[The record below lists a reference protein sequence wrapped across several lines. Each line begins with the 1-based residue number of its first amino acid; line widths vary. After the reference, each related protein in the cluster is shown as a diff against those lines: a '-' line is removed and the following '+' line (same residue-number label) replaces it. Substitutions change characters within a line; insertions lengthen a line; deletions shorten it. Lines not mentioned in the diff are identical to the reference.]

1 MNNSQEIEAKFHVR
15 DLKGIELRLQQLKA
29 RLIQPRTHET
39 NLRFDR
45 PDRELRNSLRVLRLR
60 QDREARLTFKGPST
74 EAGGG
79 ILKRQEIEF
88 SVPDFETARNF
99 LEALG
104 FQAVVFYEKFRTT
117 YEIGQTHIML
127 DELPYGSFLEIEGHQ
142 TEEIRAVAD
151 QLGLKWEC
159 MIKAGYHALFD
170 RVAIQYGLDVSTL
183 SFDALKNVKINPADM
198 KISAADE

>member
-1 MNNSQEIEAKFHVR
+1 MNTQEIEAKFHVR
-15 DLKGIELRLQQLKA
+15 DLRRIELRLQDLKA

-60 QDREARLTFKGPST
+60 QDTEARLTFKGPST

-88 SVPDFETARNF
+88 TVPDYQTAKHF

-104 FQAVVFYEKFRTT
+104 FQTVVFYEKYRTT
-117 YEIGQTHIML
+117 YEIGDTHIML
-127 DELPYGSFLEIEGHQ
+127 DELPHGDFLEIEGRA
-142 TEEIRAVAD
+142 TGEIRGIAD
-151 QLGLKWEC
+151 QLELRWDA

-170 RVAIQYGLDVSTL
+170 RVAVQYGLDAATL
-183 SFDALKNVKINPADM
+183 SFDALRGIKIDPSDM
-198 KISAADE
+198 KITPADQ